1 MGRERC
7 PECGQAFVSQT
18 SQEIIW
24 LAGKGSSQAEG
35 NFDSLRLPA
44 FKSLPTSLGI
54 NQAGQYVDN
63 VLLLASSEFQSCW
76 PRIQQSSG
84 EEGMTNDSSRRWAVA
99 ICKAQRIVSTCN
111 PIIVCSLVGE
121 DKRVLLW
128 AEDIKGL

>member
-63 VLLLASSEFQSCW
+63 VLLLASSEFQKLLAKD
-76 PRIQQSSG
+76 PAIK
-84 EEGMTNDSSRRWAVA
+84 RR
-99 ICKAQRIVSTCN
+99 
-111 PIIVCSLVGE
+111 GGH
-121 DKRVLLW
+121 DKRQLTSMGCRNMQSAKDCVYMQPH
-128 AEDIKGL
+128 A